1 LTGPSEGPS
10 GPGWLGQADLGTLVL
25 TDLEN
30 LGAAEQKQ
38 LAGVLAGVEPGGLR
52 YQVAGRA
59 ETQVSPVRLILT
71 AAASPAEWALPGRLT
86 PELRA
91 VLDPTRGGRARL
103 LGLPPLRERREDLP
117 EIARVLRTRFAVAQR
132 KDVPRFAPGCWP
144 VLQAHDWPGNGAEFV
159 RVIEAAVQRSDG
171 ATIRPEHLDVDL
183 PAHYRVTFSTV
194 GQASRLPT
202 DRMSAPPGKEEVTI
216 STIHCSL
223 REVCAFKDAERT
235 ELFLHTRPGAEGLEI
250 VELLVCGEPVE
261 LRDLRL
267 RKLLLLLLAQA
278 GERVDLNRHRRE
290 LGLGPLEQVR
300 RFVFELRRFLFDP
313 ATGHSSHFILGHG
326 RGVYA
331 WNRAARWVWVREE
344 RVTG

>member
-1 LTGPSEGPS
+1 LTGPSEGTS

-59 ETQVSPVRLILT
+59 ATQVGQVRLVLT
-71 AAASPAEWALPGRLT
+71 AAASPAELALRGRLT

-91 VLDPTRGGRARL
+91 VLDPMRGGLAQV

-117 EIARVLRTRFAVAQR
+117 EIAHVLRTRFAVAQR
-132 KDVPRFAPGCWP
+132 KAVPRFAPGCWP
-144 VLQAHDWPGNGAEFV
+144 VLQAHDWPGNVAEFV

-183 PAHYRVTFSTV
+183 PAHYRVTV
-194 GQASRLPT
+194 CEDA
-202 DRMSAPPGKEEVTI
+202 AI

-223 REVCAFKDAERT
+223 REVCAFKDDKRT
-235 ELFLHTRPGAEGLEI
+235 ELFLHTRPGTEGLEI
-250 VELLVCGEPVE
+250 VELLVCGESVE

-326 RGVYA
+326 QGVYA

-344 RVTG
+344 GVTG